1 MIRTFKRGDRVTA
14 VEMNEMAGA
23 LRRTDNL
30 RAGPGL
36 LTRRTQWGQMIE
48 LAPVAAPP
56 AAAQELPVGF
66 AAFRFSAIRDDY
78 ILGFPLD
85 EQGQA
90 ITPLQQIKIAKPLGL
105 RKSTY
110 WNAETETP
118 IPQFHLQLG
127 NLEYTFPGSS
137 IERIAENDRGN
148 TELQIVTPL
157 YVLQETIIAMQAPAF
172 LTGADDIKWLE
183 TALSV
188 RRDWAAK
195 SNQSGD

>member
-1 MIRTFKRGDRVTA
+1 MSRTFKRGDRMTA
-14 VEMNEMAGA
+14 AEANELVAGK
-23 LRRTDNL
+23 RRADNL
-30 RAGPGL
+30 RAGKGL
-36 LTRRTQWGQMIE
+36 LIRSTPWGQTIE
-48 LAPVAAPP
+48 LAPVSAP
-56 AAAQELPVGF
+56 AVVAELPPGF
-66 AAFRFSAIRDDY
+66 AAFRFSAIREDH

-85 EQGQA
+85 EQGEA
-90 ITPLQQIKIAKPLGL
+90 VTPLTQVKIAKPLGL

-110 WNAETETP
+110 WDEETDTP
-118 IPQFHLQLG
+118 IPVFHLQLG
-127 NLEYTFPGSS
+127 FLEYTFPDSS
-137 IERIAENDRGN
+137 IERTAEDERGN

-157 YVLQETIIAMQAPAF
+157 YVLEETIVAMQAPPF